1 MVMLYEIE
9 WRMRWYYGYKR
20 YKFNSGILWLS
31 NVELKQVSLLVI
43 LGHEPKW

>member
-9 WRMRWYYGYKR
+9 WRMRWYCEYKR

-31 NVELKQVSLLVI
+31 KCWI
-43 LGHEPKW
+43 